1 MKIIFE
7 QILHSI
13 STLILTLI
21 ISVNL
26 LQDAFAQFIV
36 INSFVF
42 LGVSFI
48 GQGVWQR
55 NIISLDKKDLDSNA
69 YVTSMII
76 LLAFSSVLFS
86 LAIYLL
92 NLNQINNFLP
102 ILILYIFSYL
112 VFEFSRRMLML
123 YSNIRLNILS
133 SSRLII
139 VLLLLVFNF
148 STLKFLLTYLAFGYL
163 LLSFLCCIIFFK
175 PCFTNIFQIMKSFI
189 FNIETNFLSLRGL
202 MIYATNQ
209 LPIVIGWKLG
219 LSNQLV
225 TYEIIRT
232 LYAPISTIF
241 NGINNK
247 FFYSSLRKNITFNQI
262 SIIILKVFITVPTV
276 CFLAY
281 LVMPY
286 FVQVL
291 NLNYYDESIV
301 INLLMWSLV
310 AVTSCNQIY
319 TSFFILNKNE
329 RFLFSVSMAMLLA
342 MPFLIFVINSF
353 SYLNL
358 FVIYALIS
366 QGIYLIIYIIGSRL
380 KAY

>member
-26 LQDAFAQFIV
+26 VQDAFAQFIV

-55 NIISLDKKDLDSNA
+55 NIISLDKKDLDPNA
-69 YVTSMII
+69 YVTSMFI
-76 LLAFSSVLFS
+76 LLAFSSVLLS
-86 LAIYLL
+86 MVIYLL

-133 SSRLII
+133 SSRLMI

-175 PCFTNIFQIMKSFI
+175 PSFAKTLQIMKSFI
-189 FNIETNFLSLRGL
+189 FNVETNFLSLRGL

-247 FFYSSLRKNITFNQI
+247 FFYSSLRKQITFNQI
-262 SIIILKVFITVPTV
+262 SLIILKVLIMVPTV

-291 NLNYYDESIV
+291 NLNYYDESTL

-310 AVTSCNQIY
+310 AITSCNQIY

-329 RFLFSVSMAMLLA
+329 RFLFSVSMAMLLV
-342 MPFLIFVINSF
+342 MPFLIFAINTF
-353 SYLNL
+353 SYFNL
-358 FVIYALIS
+358 FVMYALIS
-366 QGIYLIIYIIGSRL
+366 QGMYLIIYIIYSRL
-380 KAY
+380 KAS

>member
-26 LQDAFAQFIV
+26 VQDAFAQFIV

-55 NIISLDKKDLDSNA
+55 NIISLDKKDLDPNA
-69 YVTSMII
+69 YVTSMFI
-76 LLAFSSVLFS
+76 LLAFSSVLLS
-86 LAIYLL
+86 MVIYLL
-92 NLNQINNFLP
+92 NLNQINHFLP

-175 PCFTNIFQIMKSFI
+175 PSFAKTLQIMKSFI
-189 FNIETNFLSLRGL
+189 FNVETNFLSLRGL

-209 LPIVIGWKLG
+209 L
-219 LSNQLV
+219 QL
-225 TYEIIRT
+225 
-232 LYAPISTIF
+232 L
-241 NGINNK
+241 
-247 FFYSSLRKNITFNQI
+247 
-262 SIIILKVFITVPTV
+262 
-276 CFLAY
+276 
-281 LVMPY
+281 LVG
-286 FVQVL
+286 
-291 NLNYYDESIV
+291 N
-301 INLLMWSLV
+301 
-310 AVTSCNQIY
+310 
-319 TSFFILNKNE
+319 
-329 RFLFSVSMAMLLA
+329 
-342 MPFLIFVINSF
+342 
-353 SYLNL
+353 
-358 FVIYALIS
+358 
-366 QGIYLIIYIIGSRL
+366 
-380 KAY
+380 